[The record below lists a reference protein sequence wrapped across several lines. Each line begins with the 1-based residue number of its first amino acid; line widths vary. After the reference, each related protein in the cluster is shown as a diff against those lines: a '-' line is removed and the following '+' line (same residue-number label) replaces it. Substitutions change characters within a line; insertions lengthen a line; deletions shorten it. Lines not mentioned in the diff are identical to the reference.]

1 MYPFILGNEGGRCNA
16 HVLTL
21 SERWAGYGPC
31 TPSYC
36 SEGGWGQANVPPDSK
51 EGGGKSPRTISFQE
65 GGAYV
70 PPHSRKCGGNNKM
83 STIYIIFINAKIEVL
98 NKLLQT
104 RDSLDKP
111 LQTRDS
117 QQTRDSLD
125 KPQQTRDSLDKPLQ
139 TGDSLDKPLHT
150 RDSLNKPL
158 QTRDSLNKPLQTR
171 DSLDKQ
177 EKYFIVLNLQ
187 SV

>member
-1 MYPFILGNEGGRCNA
+1 MVLIFLHTPLHRWEGGKPA
-16 HVLTL
+16 HVPLHFREEGGGGVMPTYSIF

-36 SEGGWGQANVPPDSK
+36 SEGDGDRPMYPLIPRR
-51 EGGGKSPRTISFQE
+51 GGKEPTYHLIPGR

-104 RDSLDKP
+104 RDSLDK
-111 LQTRDS
+111 
-117 QQTRDSLD
+117 
-125 KPQQTRDSLDKPLQ
+125 
-139 TGDSLDKPLHT
+139 
-150 RDSLNKPL
+150 
-158 QTRDSLNKPLQTR
+158 
-171 DSLDKQ
+171 Q

-187 SV
+187 TV

>member
-1 MYPFILGNEGGRCNA
+1 MPTYSLFQRGGLVTAHVPPHTVVRGDGDRPMYPLIPR
-16 HVLTL
+16 
-21 SERWAGYGPC
+21 R
-31 TPSYC
+31 
-36 SEGGWGQANVPPDSK
+36 
-51 EGGGKSPRTISFQE
+51 GGGKSPRTISFQE

-139 TGDSLDKPLHT
+139 TGDSLDKPPHT

>member
-1 MYPFILGNEGGRCNA
+1 MTQIDILFIQRKKELFTCLEYHEMLFNILDTGEKADGINLPA
-16 HVLTL
+16 HPTAQVRRGESST
-21 SERWAGYGPC
+21 C
-31 TPSYC
+31 TPSFQVMR
-36 SEGGWGQANVPPDSK
+36 GGGVMPTYSLFQRGGLVTAHVPPHTVVRGDGDRPMYPLIPRR
-51 EGGGKSPRTISFQE
+51 GGGKSPRTISFQE

-104 RDSLDKP
+104 RDSLDK
-111 LQTRDS
+111 
-117 QQTRDSLD
+117 
-125 KPQQTRDSLDKPLQ
+125 
-139 TGDSLDKPLHT
+139 
-150 RDSLNKPL
+150 
-158 QTRDSLNKPLQTR
+158 
-171 DSLDKQ
+171 Q